1 MKKKCFIMCVVVI
14 LICTLLI
21 YLNIKNKHTFT
32 LGNGET
38 LIKAEEIQPLFGR
51 VKVNG
56 NSDTDVVFTD
66 VITGEEYL
74 VGYITSGVVES
85 IKLEKGHWYT
95 VKGKGILTISPVNVR
110 IE

>member
-1 MKKKCFIMCVVVI
+1 MFTHKSFFIIIKYINCTKNSVV
-14 LICTLLI
+14 
-21 YLNIKNKHTFT
+21 Y
-32 LGNGET
+32 
-38 LIKAEEIQPLFGR
+38 
-51 VKVNG
+51 
-56 NSDTDVVFTD
+56 DVVFTD